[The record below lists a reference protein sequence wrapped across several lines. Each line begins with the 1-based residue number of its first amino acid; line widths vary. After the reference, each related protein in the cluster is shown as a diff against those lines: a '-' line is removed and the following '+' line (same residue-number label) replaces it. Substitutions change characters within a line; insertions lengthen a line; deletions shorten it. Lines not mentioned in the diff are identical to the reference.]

1 MLTSLGIN
9 LLSGVSM
16 SIGYIQGMDQ
26 SRYCEYLAYL
36 GNELSVDASI
46 NIAQEIDCTGQS
58 DIRYTLSQFILST

>member
-1 MLTSLGIN
+1 MF
-9 LLSGVSM
+9 
-16 SIGYIQGMDQ
+16 IGYIQGMDQ